1 MKKISNTCFTLSMFL
16 IAIGIFLNREM
27 IVKTI
32 VQTLLERE
40 EVSFEYKNSYFLQYK
55 FDYINNMDKF
65 KLENKDDLMDLYY
78 SVINNGSDTF
88 DFYCPD
94 DYKKCLND
102 VTAIAYDSQVLS
114 TINGFVHPYNSF
126 DTVETYYYS
135 SGRVSLKI
143 NKTYSTEKINSL
155 NTKVEE
161 IVKNEV
167 KNEKDEK
174 KIIKIIHDYI
184 VGHTKYDSD
193 RTDNNV
199 INYESNTAYGVLY
212 QGYGI
217 CSGYAD
223 AMAIF
228 LNYYGIPNYKVS
240 SENHV
245 WNAVLLT
252 NEKGEKQW
260 YHLDLTWDDP
270 ITSNG
275 QDIIDDTYFLK
286 TTEELKKLKDNQH
299 NFDYKIYSEL
309 AI

>member
-1 MKKISNTCFTLSMFL
+1 MKKISSACFTISLLAF
-16 IAIGIFLNREM
+16 AVGIFLNKDI
-27 IVKTI
+27 IVKTV

-40 EVSFEYKNSYFLQYK
+40 EVSFEYKNSYYLRYK
-55 FDYINNMDKF
+55 FNYINDMDEF
-65 KLENKDDLMDLYY
+65 KLRNKKDLIDLYY
-78 SVINNGSDTF
+78 SVINNGSESF
-88 DFYCPD
+88 NFYCPSE
-94 DYKKCLND
+94 YKKCLQN
-102 VTAIAYDSQVLS
+102 VTEIAYDSQILS

-126 DTVETYYYS
+126 DTIETFYYS
-135 SGRVSLKI
+135 SGKVILNV
-143 NKTYSTEKINSL
+143 NKTYSTEKINLINS
-155 NTKVEE
+155 KVEE
-161 IVKNEV
+161 IVEKEV
-167 KNEKDEK
+167 KDETDER
-174 KIIKIIHDYI
+174 KIIKLLHDYI
-184 VGHTKYDSD
+184 IGHTKYDSD

-252 NEKGEKQW
+252 NDKGEKQW

-286 TTEELKKLKDNQH
+286 TTKELINLKDNQH
-299 NFDYKIYSEL
+299 NFDYDIYSEL

>member
-1 MKKISNTCFTLSMFL
+1 MKKISSACFTISLLAF
-16 IAIGIFLNREM
+16 AVGIFLNKDI
-27 IVKTI
+27 IVKTV

-40 EVSFEYKNSYFLQYK
+40 EVSFEYKNSYYLRYK
-55 FDYINNMDKF
+55 FNYINDMDEF
-65 KLENKDDLMDLYY
+65 KLRNKKDLMDLYY
-78 SVINNGSDTF
+78 SVINNGSESF
-88 DFYCPD
+88 NFYCPSE
-94 DYKKCLND
+94 YKKCLQN
-102 VTAIAYDSQVLS
+102 VTEIAYDSQILS

-126 DTVETYYYS
+126 DTIETFYYS
-135 SGRVSLKI
+135 SGKVILNV
-143 NKTYSTEKINSL
+143 NKTYSTEKINLINS
-155 NTKVEE
+155 KVEE
-161 IVKNEV
+161 IVEKEV
-167 KNEKDEK
+167 KDETDER
-174 KIIKIIHDYI
+174 KIIKLLHDYI
-184 VGHTKYDSD
+184 IGHTKYDSD

-252 NEKGEKQW
+252 NDKGEKQW

-286 TTEELKKLKDNQH
+286 TTKELINLKDNQH
-299 NFDYKIYSEL
+299 NFDYDIYSEL